1 VQYICAKY
9 IFTLKVPAFKRPC
22 CSYT

>member
-9 IFTLKVPAFKRPC
+9 IFTLKVPDFKRPC